1 MGSDMSSQQI
11 LPPPLLD
18 ALVEGRVLP
27 LIGAGFS
34 LNAIL
39 PEGRRMPT
47 WIDLGRELAREVT
60 YLGPGVDPLEA
71 VSAYAAEHGRQ
82 ALVARLRKSLQE
94 GYSQPGSAHLAFA
107 ELPFDVVATT
117 NFDTLLEQAYT
128 QAGRPLHVVTRE
140 DQLALQYPQTA
151 ISVVKAHGDLNNE
164 PVLVASE
171 EDYDEFL
178 LRRPLLA
185 TYLGNLLITRVGLLI
200 GYSFSDRNWR
210 ELLAAVRSRLGRGRQ
225 SVYAIAVD
233 SDVTT
238 SERFRRR
245 GVQLINVPSEGRS
258 CEETLRRVFEQIHS
272 HIAQHALDGS
282 TIRDEAALEE
292 LRADD
297 RHGSRLCLFLLPER
311 RVAFYREQVFP
322 LLRQSGVSPVT
333 PYDVDTINGGLFAT
347 AIALL
352 DRARAAVVDIS
363 VDGSGTRFEVG
374 LALNASARGKD
385 TALAIITDAHYP
397 SALDG
402 REVFLLND
410 PLDDPDF
417 PRKIRDWAVSVLGL
431 QEEQHTDAVSV
442 KDSIDPGWKIL
453 RAFRDLELELRT
465 RYPDGPSG
473 LSSLLA
479 RARREGALSQASVTL
494 LREDFRIR
502 NRALHEHYAPN
513 VDEAAQVTEHVM
525 KALEELDSDR

>member
-1 MGSDMSSQQI
+1 MPSSQA

-18 ALVEGRVLP
+18 ALLEGRVLP

-39 PEGRRMPT
+39 PEGRSMPT
-47 WIDLGRELAREVT
+47 WANLGEELAAEVT
-60 YLGPGVDPLEA
+60 YLGPGADPLEA

-94 GYSQPGSAHLAFA
+94 GYSEPGSAHLAFA

-117 NFDTLLEQAYT
+117 NFDILLEAAYT
-128 QAGRPLHVVTRE
+128 QVGRPLHLVTRE
-140 DQLALQYPQTA
+140 DQLALQYPRTA
-151 ISVVKAHGDLNNE
+151 VSVVKAHGDLNNE
-164 PVLVASE
+164 PVLVATE

-225 SVYAIAVD
+225 TVYAIAVD
-233 SDVTT
+233 SDLTT
-238 SERFRRR
+238 AERFRRR
-245 GVQLINVPSEGRS
+245 GVQLINVQSEGKS
-258 CEETLRRVFEQIHS
+258 YAETLRYTFEQMHS
-272 HIAQHALDGS
+272 HIAKYALEGS

-292 LRADD
+292 LRTDD
-297 RHGSRLCLFLLPER
+297 RSESRLCLFLLPER

-322 LLRQSGVSPVT
+322 LLRQSGVTPVT

-352 DRARAAVVDIS
+352 DRVRAAVVDVS
-363 VDGSGTRFEVG
+363 VDGSGTRFEAG
-374 LALNASARGKD
+374 LALNANARGKA
-385 TALAIITDAHYP
+385 TALALVADTRHPA
-397 SALDG
+397 ALDSG
-402 REVFLLND
+402 EVFVISD
-410 PLDDPDF
+410 PLDHPDF
-417 PRKIRDWAVSVLGL
+417 PRIVHDWAVGVLGVH
-431 QEEQHTDAVSV
+431 EDKRSEPVSV
-442 KDSIDPGWKIL
+442 RESTDPGWQIL
-453 RAFRDLELELRT
+453 RAFRDLELALRT
-465 RYPDGPSG
+465 RYPAAPAG

-479 RARREGALSQASVTL
+479 QAHRDGALSRTSVAL

-502 NRALHEHYAPN
+502 NRALHDRYAPSAE
-513 VDEAAQVTEHVM
+513 EAGQITAHIM
-525 KALEELDSDR
+525 KALEELDRNP